1 MVYSFIMGWWCSR
14 LLRLCLCVGLLL
26 LVVWLS
32 VVLPV
37 IVVCVTFRLLFVLV
51 NCDAWLIRFVLFVG
65 VALLVGLLYGAVV

>member
-1 MVYSFIMGWWCSR
+1 M
-14 LLRLCLCVGLLL
+14 LRLWLCVGLLL

-32 VVLPV
+32 VVLSV

-65 VALLVGLLYGAVV
+65 LLCWLGLLYGAVV